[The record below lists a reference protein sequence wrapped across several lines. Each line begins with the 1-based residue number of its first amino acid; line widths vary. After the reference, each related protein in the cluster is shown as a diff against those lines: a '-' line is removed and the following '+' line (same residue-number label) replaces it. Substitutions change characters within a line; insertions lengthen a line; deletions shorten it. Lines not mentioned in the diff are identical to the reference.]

1 MLYAGMP
8 GSGSPLEWPAAVTR
22 FRPQAISLGEEP
34 EIMALSPDY
43 RSYSGVSGSAATQ
56 AVVDAGLR
64 AYMLRVYNWMASG
77 LLLTGI
83 VAYVIVNT
91 SLFGLF
97 YHQVVTPAGTAIQP
111 TGLAVI
117 SIFAPLVFVMVMSFG
132 VNRLSRTTAQTLYW
146 LFCAAMGASLTNIF
160 LIYTADSIV
169 RVFFIT
175 AATFGA
181 VSLYGYTTRSDLS
194 RMGSFLFM
202 GLIGII
208 IAALVNMFMQSTALQ
223 FAISIIG
230 VIVFTGLT
238 AYDTQR
244 IKADYLQ
251 FAYSYG
257 PEQAAKRS
265 VYDALSLYLNFINLF
280 MLLLQLLG
288 NRNSR

>member
-1 MLYAGMP
+1 
-8 GSGSPLEWPAAVTR
+8 
-22 FRPQAISLGEEP
+22 
-34 EIMALSPDY
+34 MALSPDF

-83 VAYVIVNT
+83 VAYFIANT
-91 SLFGLF
+91 SLLNLF
-97 YHQVVTPAGTAIQP
+97 YHQVTTPAGVVVQP
-111 TGLAVI
+111 TVLALI
-117 SIFAPLVFVMVMSFG
+117 SIFAPLAFVMVLSLG
-132 VNRLSRTTAQTLYW
+132 VNRLSRSTAQMLYW
-146 LFCAAMGASLTNIF
+146 AFCAAMGASLTNIF
-160 LIYTADSIV
+160 LIYTSDSIV

-181 VSLYGYTTRSDLS
+181 VSLYGYTTQRDLS

-208 IAALVNMFMQSTALQ
+208 IAALVNMFMQSTAMQ

-244 IKADYLQ
+244 IKADYVQ
-251 FAYSYG
+251 YAYSYG
-257 PEQAAKRS
+257 PEQATKRS